1 MVEIT
6 MSVYLAVPLA
16 LLGSAWIYHDAKKRE
31 MDTADM
37 WAVGFFVGFFVPPFI
52 GAIAVYAFYLQ
63 KRNRRGGTV
72 HAVPPE

>member
-6 MSVYLAVPLA
+6 IPVFLAVPLA
-16 LLGSAWIYHDAKKRE
+16 LLGAAWIYRDASKRK
-31 MDTADM
+31 MSTADM

-52 GAIAVYAFYLQ
+52 GGLVVYALYLR

-72 HAVPPE
+72 YTVPE